1 MAKNIPKDFIN
12 SLLEKA
18 NIVDVIGNY
27 IKLEKKGND
36 YWARCPFHSEKTS
49 SFSVSENKQFYYC
62 FGCGAHGNAIGF
74 VMDYSNKTYPEAI
87 ETIANSLGMDIPR
100 DKESDKIYKERK
112 TIQNSLNDAKDIFES
127 QLKNSKKAISY
138 LKERKITGETA
149 KKFNIGYAENDFH
162 SLSKNLGK
170 KYSELNLLNSGLIVK
185 KENNSYDKFRDR
197 IIFPIHDASGNTI
210 AFGGRVLSENKDK
223 PVAKYM
229 NSPETILFSKKKVL
243 YNLHLA
249 KQEKNSRESLI
260 VVEGYMDVIALT
272 QAGIKNVVATLGTAV
287 TQDNLIQCFKYT
299 REIICCFD
307 GDNAGEKAAWQGVEN
322 IMSVLKDGDIISFVF
337 LPKDT
342 DPDNIIKNGGKA
354 LWDKTISKKISLEDF
369 IYNKFSLESDMK
381 TATGKTEYIKKVNNL
396 LKNLNAKILKG
407 FLSESLKEKAGAK
420 YISDQKNT
428 KAVTNLKNNKS
439 SSPLQKAI
447 LILMNHP
454 HIKIDYDI
462 VNDDRIGDN
471 KGIILL
477 KSIIKLIKSDK
488 DINIGKIIEHF
499 RPDNNNFK
507 ILEKISSVPI
517 TKYDYPDKEFN
528 ACICLVIK
536 KTLKSKL
543 DKTELSDIKKR
554 AQIQQETR
562 KIEEKS
568 KKY

>member
-420 YISDQKNT
+420 YISDQKKT

-462 VNDDRIGDN
+462 VNDDRISDN
-471 KGIILL
+471 KGVILL

>member
-260 VVEGYMDVIALT
+260 VVEGYMDVIALH

-428 KAVTNLKNNKS
+428 KVVTNLKNNKS

-488 DINIGKIIEHF
+488 DINMGKIIEHF

>member
-420 YISDQKNT
+420 YISDQKKT

-488 DINIGKIIEHF
+488 DINMGKIIEHF

>member
-74 VMDYSNKTYPEAI
+74 VMDYSNKTYPESI

-100 DKESDKIYKERK
+100 DRESDKIYKERK

-127 QLKNSKKAISY
+127 QLKNSKKAINY

-229 NSPETILFSKKKVL
+229 NSPETILFSKKVL

-260 VVEGYMDVIALT
+260 VVEGYMDVIALH

-307 GDNAGEKAAWQGVEN
+307 GDNAGEKAAWQGVQN

-428 KAVTNLKNNKS
+428 KVVTNLKNNKS

-462 VNDDRIGDN
+462 VNDDRISDN
-471 KGIILL
+471 KGVILL

-488 DINIGKIIEHF
+488 DINMGKIIEHF

-517 TKYDYPDKEFN
+517 TNYDYPDKEFN

-536 KTLKSKL
+536 KALKSKL

>member
-74 VMDYSNKTYPEAI
+74 VMDYSNKTYPESI
-87 ETIANSLGMDIPR
+87 ETIANSLGMEIPR

-127 QLKNSKKAISY
+127 QLKNSKKAINY

-197 IIFPIHDASGNTI
+197 IIFPIHDANGNTI

-260 VVEGYMDVIALT
+260 VVEGYMDVIALH

-307 GDNAGEKAAWQGVEN
+307 GDNAGEKAAWQGVQN

-354 LWDKTISKKISLEDF
+354 LWDKTINKKISLEDF

-428 KAVTNLKNNKS
+428 KVVTNLKNNKS

-462 VNDDRIGDN
+462 VNDDRISDN
-471 KGIILL
+471 KGVILL

-488 DINIGKIIEHF
+488 DINMGKIIEHF

-517 TKYDYPDKEFN
+517 TNYDYPDKEFN

-536 KTLKSKL
+536 KALKSKL

>member
-420 YISDQKNT
+420 YISDQKKT

>member
-462 VNDDRIGDN
+462 VNDDRISDN
-471 KGIILL
+471 KGVILL

-488 DINIGKIIEHF
+488 DINMGKIIEHF

>member
-307 GDNAGEKAAWQGVEN
+307 GDNAGEKAAWQGVQN

-488 DINIGKIIEHF
+488 DINMGKIIEHF

>member
-420 YISDQKNT
+420 YISDQKKT

-488 DINIGKIIEHF
+488 NINIGKIIEHF

>member
-488 DINIGKIIEHF
+488 DINMGKIIEHF